1 MSRAGRD
8 YTRRL
13 CKGLTPKASVQW
25 PLAEDDPGFDDLEA
39 RRLALP
45 TRRLASKTSLHLG
58 ALHCDPAGLGG
69 GLDDGESEE
78 EGDRDSAASADED

>member
-1 MSRAGRD
+1 MREPVISLLILLRQWWP
-8 YTRRL
+8 

-58 ALHCDPAGLGG
+58 ALHCDLLAGTG
-69 GLDDGESEE
+69 
-78 EGDRDSAASADED
+78 